1 MSTLSFAVSKETEEA
16 LAQEVTQVSNIDP
29 KQAYALLKKTYPN
42 SIGQNLPL
50 MIGVHKQVMAEMP
63 ALKQATLRAAFRL
76 HVRNPKYLKNMRKG
90 GDRYNLAGK
99 PEGTISEGHR
109 MGAMPRPKPKP
120 QDNSK
125 AAADNTAA
133 AEKISA

>member
-29 KQAYALLKKTYPN
+29 KQAYALLKKTYPH

-63 ALKQATLRAAFRL
+63 AIKQATLRAAFRL
-76 HVRNPKYLKNMRKG
+76 HVRNPSPKEHAQGQPIAQPGWQTREHLKTS
-90 GDRYNLAGK
+90 D
-99 PEGTISEGHR
+99 S
-109 MGAMPRPKPKP
+109 AMPH
-120 QDNSK
+120 
-125 AAADNTAA
+125 
-133 AEKISA
+133 AEASR